1 MRSLVPSLARRIPPI
16 QITLCSAHGGTLG
29 LNRTKQGIDSPV
41 NQTSLMAKISLLAKL
56 RKNMIVIPL
65 GEKFAEI
72 IVGEIVANR
81 EIKQHIFV

>member
-1 MRSLVPSLARRIPPI
+1 
-16 QITLCSAHGGTLG
+16 
-29 LNRTKQGIDSPV
+29 
-41 NQTSLMAKISLLAKL
+41 MAKISLLAKL

>member
-1 MRSLVPSLARRIPPI
+1 M
-16 QITLCSAHGGTLG
+16 
-29 LNRTKQGIDSPV
+29 NRTKQGIDSPV